1 MTGYFVERATMTNL
15 METASQ
21 FGAKVSEAK
30 EQAEDLGRTA
40 AKKLDEVRNQTADAL
55 RTAASSVRTTGRQ
68 SSEIIDNCATNTADR
83 LDATASYVEQHD
95 LSGVA
100 SGCRQ
105 AVRRHPAGSLMVA
118 TAIGF
123 LAGSAIRRMT
133 HSCVK
138 ESAKQN
144 RLA

>member
-1 MTGYFVERATMTNL
+1 MTNL

-21 FGAKVSEAK
+21 LGAKVSEAK

-55 RTAASSVRTTGRQ
+55 RTAASSVRSTGRQ
-68 SSEIIDNCATNTADR
+68 SSEIINNCAANTADR

-100 SGCRQ
+100 SGFRKSG
-105 AVRRHPAGSLMVA
+105 RRHPAGSLVVA
-118 TAIGF
+118 TSVGF
-123 LAGSAIRRMT
+123 LACSP
-133 HSCVK
+133 V
-138 ESAKQN
+138 
-144 RLA
+144 

>member
-1 MTGYFVERATMTNL
+1 MTNL

-21 FGAKVSEAK
+21 LGARVSEAK

-40 AKKLDEVRNQTADAL
+40 AKKLDEMRNQTADAL

-68 SSEIIDNCATNTADR
+68 SSETIDHCATSTAER

-95 LSGVA
+95 LRGA
-100 SGCRQ
+100 ANTLRQ
-105 AVRRHPAGSLMVA
+105 VVRRHPAGSLIVA

-123 LAGSAIRRMT
+123 FASSAIRRMT
-133 HSCVK
+133 HSCVS
-138 ESAKQN
+138 ETAKQN
-144 RLA
+144 RSS

>member
-1 MTGYFVERATMTNL
+1 MTNL

-21 FGAKVSEAK
+21 LGAKVSEAK

-68 SSEIIDNCATNTADR
+68 SSEIIDNCAANTADR
-83 LDATASYVEQHD
+83 LDATASYVEQHN
-95 LSGVA
+95 LSGLA
-100 SGCRQ
+100 SGFRQ
-105 AVRRHPAGSLMVA
+105 VVRRHPAGSLMIA

-123 LAGSAIRRMT
+123 FAGSAIRRMT
-133 HSCVK
+133 HTCVK
-138 ESAKQN
+138 GSAKQA
-144 RLA
+144 RLV

>member
-1 MTGYFVERATMTNL
+1 MTNL

-21 FGAKVSEAK
+21 LGAKVSEAK

-40 AKKLDEVRNQTADAL
+40 AKKLDQVRNQTADAL

-68 SSEIIDNCATNTADR
+68 SSEIIDNCAADTADR

-95 LSGVA
+95 LRGVA
-100 SGCRQ
+100 NGIRQ
-105 AVRRHPAGSLMVA
+105 VVRRHPGSSLMVA
-118 TAIGF
+118 TALGF
-123 LAGSAIRRMT
+123 FAGSAIRRMT

-138 ESAKQN
+138 GSAKQN

>member
-1 MTGYFVERATMTNL
+1 MTNL

-21 FGAKVSEAK
+21 LGAKVSEAK
-30 EQAEDLGRTA
+30 AQAEDLGRTA
-40 AKKLDEVRNQTADAL
+40 AKKLDEVRNETAGAL

-95 LSGVA
+95 LRGAAIGFRRLVL
-100 SGCRQ
+100 
-105 AVRRHPAGSLMVA
+105 RHPAGSLLVA
-118 TAIGF
+118 AAIGF
-123 LAGSAIRRMT
+123 FAGSATRRMT

-138 ESAKQN
+138 GSAKQN

>member
-1 MTGYFVERATMTNL
+1 MMNMT
-15 METASQ
+15 ETASQ
-21 FGAKVSEAK
+21 LGAKVSEAK

-55 RTAASSVRTTGRQ
+55 RTAASSVRSTGRQ
-68 SSEIIDNCATNTADR
+68 SSEIIDNCAANTADR
-83 LDATASYVEQHD
+83 LDATASYLEQHD
-95 LSGVA
+95 VTGVA
-100 SGCRQ
+100 NGFRQ
-105 AVRRHPAGSLMVA
+105 VVRQHPGSSLIVA

-123 LAGSAIRRMT
+123 FAGSAIRRMT

-138 ESAKQN
+138 GSARQN